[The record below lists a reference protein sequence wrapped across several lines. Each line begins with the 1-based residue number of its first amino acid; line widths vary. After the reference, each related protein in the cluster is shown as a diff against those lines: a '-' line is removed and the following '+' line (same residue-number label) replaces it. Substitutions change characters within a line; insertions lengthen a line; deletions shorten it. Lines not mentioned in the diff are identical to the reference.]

1 MKLEYRNVRLWAWM
15 ACFAPAVALAQ
26 TAPPPPAPA
35 PQPPTLEKIR
45 TRGSIVLAHRDASVP
60 FSYVDQD
67 KRPIG
72 YSLDLCLRVVDAV
85 RRALKAP
92 ALRVEYLPVAAA
104 QRLPSIVEGRADLEC
119 GNTTNTAARR
129 NQVAF
134 TVTHYFAGGRLLVKS
149 DSGIQRLADLGS
161 RVVTTTSGSTHAA
174 FIKQQVERGLL
185 RVRLLEAKDSA
196 EAFAL
201 LAEGKAAGFLMDD
214 IVLYGLR
221 ATAADPKAFAVVG
234 EFTTVEPLAIMLR
247 RDDPEFKRLVDV
259 TLSQLMIDGEAMALY
274 RRWFE
279 QPIPPK
285 GITLGVPPS
294 PLLREQF
301 RFPSDKVGD
310 ALGG

>member
-1 MKLEYRNVRLWAWM
+1 MKLAYRKVLGWAWVLGV
-15 ACFAPAVALAQ
+15 APAVALAQ
-26 TAPPPPAPA
+26 PAPPVVSK
-35 PQPPTLEKIR
+35 QPPTLEKIG
-45 TRGSIVLAHRDASVP
+45 TRGSIVLAHREASVP

-92 ALRVEYLPVAAA
+92 ALRVEYLPVPAA
-104 QRLPSIVEGRADLEC
+104 QRIPSIVEGRADLEC

-129 NQVAF
+129 AQVAF

-149 DSGIQRLADLGS
+149 DSGIQRLADLGN
-161 RVVTTTSGSTHAA
+161 RIVTTTSGSTHAA

-185 RVRLLEAKDSA
+185 QVRLLEAKDSA

-221 ATAADPKAFAVVG
+221 ATAADPKAFTVVG

-259 TLSQLMIDGEAMALY
+259 TLSQLMIDGEALTLY

-301 RFPSDKVGD
+301 RFPSEKVGD